1 MSLLVLSDRNPIQ
14 IGLDLK
20 IKKILW
26 PLQFIKFKGRSL
38 RVRPPR
44 IRYSGNILRYLP
56 LPLSQLCS
64 LTHYHIDD

>member
-26 PLQFIKFKGRSL
+26 PLQFIKFKGRSQSKA
-38 RVRPPR
+38 P
-44 IRYSGNILRYLP
+44 
-56 LPLSQLCS
+56 
-64 LTHYHIDD
+64 